1 MSAYYVN
8 VVAISPKRED
18 LRTAPVRALVDT
30 GSELSW
36 LPRESVTAIGI
47 AAERKRVFRLAD
59 GTTMEREVGFAI
71 LEAEGYRTID
81 EVVFAERGDMHLLG
95 VRTIE
100 GFGVMVD
107 ALAHRFVATATLAVS
122 AAPPGGG

>member
-8 VVAISPKRED
+8 LVAVSPKQQD
-18 LRTAPVRALVDT
+18 LHTEPVRVLVDT

-36 LPRESVTAIGI
+36 LPREAMARIGVD
-47 AAERKRVFRLAD
+47 AERKRIFRLAN
-59 GTTMEREVGFAI
+59 GETMARDVGFAI

-81 EVVFAERGDMHLLG
+81 EVVFAEPGDMHLLG

-122 AAPPGGG
+122 AAPPT